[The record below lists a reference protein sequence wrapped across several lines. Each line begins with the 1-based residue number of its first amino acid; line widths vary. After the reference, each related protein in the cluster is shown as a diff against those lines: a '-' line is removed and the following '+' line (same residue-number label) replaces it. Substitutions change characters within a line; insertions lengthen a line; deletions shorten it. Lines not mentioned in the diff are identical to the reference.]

1 LAVSRSPVLLADVR
15 WTWRRVYVYGRS
27 VFITGLLVLIILRLD
42 DAASLKALALTLCGL
57 LLVDALLYLAGATT
71 TDITRLTVAA
81 RTGHE
86 PEEPKP

>member
-1 LAVSRSPVLLADVR
+1 MSRSPFLLADVR

-27 VFITGLLVLIILRLD
+27 LILPALLALIVLRLD
-42 DAASLKALALTLCGL
+42 DAGSLKAIALALCAL

-86 PEEPKP
+86 PEETKP